1 MTFGDVF
8 FLLIRW
14 FHGLAAVA
22 WVGGSLFYVLVM
34 RPAQRKGWQG
44 FGGQYV
50 MDEFRVIVDTSIV
63 VLVATGTI
71 MLFDRLTFPSLGA
84 NYLGIV
90 VVKIALAI
98 WMFSIAKRRWRS
110 KGEASRLARESSGT
124 PNRVVTRVVA
134 VMSGVNMTAILG
146 VTVFLLSDMLKLL
159 FELGLTDR

>member
-34 RPAQRKGWQG
+34 RPAQRKGWEG
-44 FGGQYV
+44 LGGQYV
-50 MDEFRVIVDTSIV
+50 VSEFRGLVDTSIV

-71 MLFDRLTFPSLGA
+71 MLFDRLTVPSLSA
-84 NYLGIV
+84 SYLGV
-90 VVKIALAI
+90 AAVKISLAL
-98 WMFSIAKRRWRS
+98 WMFGIARRRWRS
-110 KGEASRLARESSGT
+110 KAEASRFPRESSKS
-124 PNRVVTRVVA
+124 PNRVFGRVA
-134 VMSGVNMTAILG
+134 GVMSGVNMTAILG
-146 VTVFLLSDMLKLL
+146 ITVFLLSDLLKLL